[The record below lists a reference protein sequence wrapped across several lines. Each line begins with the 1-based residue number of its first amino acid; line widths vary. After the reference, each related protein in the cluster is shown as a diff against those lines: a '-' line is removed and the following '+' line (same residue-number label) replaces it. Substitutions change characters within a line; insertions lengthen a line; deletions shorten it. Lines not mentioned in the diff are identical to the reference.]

1 MITLHP
7 VFIGAVKGEQLAS
20 TITGYVRVS
29 YAHAS
34 KVPVTWLNAVVE
46 GDISAEASAGKKGD
60 MVAVLVMDNRVTAT
74 ATHVVHADL
83 RSDVINRAHA
93 AGIADVLLSI
103 DAQIVNRITTYAHA
117 HGEHDIL
124 AVVDGSIGVYGD
136 ASQIVWARMSADVT
150 NHVDVACDLH
160 SADVG
165 QLVANVAGSMI
176 LRAAGTVIP
185 ITRFIAD
192 IIVANDISAAAQQI
206 DSTYRKEEKL
216 VGSVSDS
223 RIVMARASRPRHVWE
238 KRAGDTVRYAID
250 WRPWLRS
257 DSVAASDWIVYSN
270 DLHIVAQDVVGRVT
284 RVAIGGGSPDT
295 VYPVTN
301 RVTTDGGQV
310 ITRSVHLY
318 VLPTIH

>member
-1 MITLHP
+1 MIALHP
-7 VFIGAVKGEQLAS
+7 IFIGANTGEQLAS
-20 TITGYVRVS
+20 TITGYVRIP

-34 KVPVTWLNAVVE
+34 KVPITWLNAVVE
-46 GDISAEASAGKKGD
+46 GDVSAEASAGKKGD
-60 MVAVLVMDNRVTAT
+60 MVAVFVMDNEVAAT
-74 ATHVVHADL
+74 ATQGVHADL
-83 RSDVINRAHA
+83 RSDVVNRAHA

-103 DAQIVNRITTYAHA
+103 DAQIVNHITTYAHA

-136 ASQIVWARMSADVT
+136 ASQIVWAHMSADIT

-165 QLVANVAGSMI
+165 QLVANVVGAMVVRGDG
-176 LRAAGTVIP
+176 AVIP
-185 ITRFIAD
+185 ITRFLAD

-206 DSTYRKEEKL
+206 DSTPRKEEKL
-216 VGSVSDS
+216 VGSVSDA
-223 RIVMARASRPRHVWE
+223 RVVIARASRPRHVWE

-250 WRPWLRS
+250 WRPWLLS
-257 DSVAASDWIVYSN
+257 DAIAASDWMVYSS
-270 DLHIVAQDVVGRVT
+270 DLHVVAQDVVGRVT

-295 VYPVTN
+295 VYPITN

-318 VLPTIH
+318 ILPTIH